1 MEILWICRK
10 GIIYSKFQLIFDDLA
25 MKTILCEC
33 ILKYDTENEVID
45 LLKEIGNLD
54 TPIIDCLADNLRIN
68 LLKFVSIVGMETKI
82 FYKTDIFVDYLSI
95 LEKFGVLLKSLLSK
109 WSCLGIA
116 FKKNSIENAKLIE
129 TLFRSMQELPK
140 SSYSVQ
146 IADQEIL
153 RAKKYDLSN
162 TLFTLFGELQ
172 SESNS
177 SLLFDVLK
185 EIELN
190 SIYDWN
196 SYDRCM
202 RRGFLDTIVSLQV
215 ITILIDFGQKMDFF

>member
-1 MEILWICRK
+1 MK
-10 GIIYSKFQLIFDDLA
+10 VII
-25 MKTILCEC
+25 CEC
-33 ILKYDTENEVID
+33 ILKNDTENEVIN
-45 LLKEIGNLD
+45 LLKEIRNFD
-54 TPIIDCLADNLRIN
+54 TTPIDCLANNLRIS

-82 FYKTDIFVDYLSI
+82 CCKTDIFVDYISL
-95 LEKFGVLLKSLLSK
+95 LQKFCDLLRSLLSK
-109 WSCLGIA
+109 WPCLGIA

-140 SSYSVQ
+140 STYLAR
-146 IADQEIL
+146 IIDQEIL
-153 RAKKYDLSN
+153 QAKKYDLSN
-162 TLFTLFGELQ
+162 ILFTLFGELQ
-172 SESNS
+172 SESQ
-177 SLLFDVLK
+177 SLLLLDVLK

-215 ITILIDFGQKMDFF
+215 TTILIGFFRK

>member
-1 MEILWICRK
+1 
-10 GIIYSKFQLIFDDLA
+10 

-33 ILKYDTENEVID
+33 TLKNDTENEVID
-45 LLKEIGNLD
+45 LLKEIGNFD
-54 TPIIDCLADNLRIN
+54 TPIECLADNLRIS

-82 FYKTDIFVDYLSI
+82 FYKTDNFVDYLS
-95 LEKFGVLLKSLLSK
+95 LLQKFVVLLKSLLSQ
-109 WSCLGIA
+109 WPSLGIA

-140 SSYSVQ
+140 SSRSVQ
-146 IADQEIL
+146 MVDQMIL

-162 TLFTLFGELQ
+162 ILFTLFGELQ
-172 SESNS
+172 SESP
-177 SLLFDVLK
+177 SLLLLDVLK

-202 RRGFLDTIVSLQV
+202 RMGFLDTIVSLPV
-215 ITILIDFGQKMDFF
+215 IILIY